1 MSDSVRHRVVQ
12 LGCALPEVIA
22 DESHE
27 PHVAFRVGSK
37 NFAWYVENEHGD
49 CRVALLARVPPGE
62 NAALVAT
69 DGERFALP
77 KYVARHGYV
86 SYYLDLPHRPV
97 DWAEVTELLADS
109 YRLQAPQATRPAA
122 GRSREIDWCA
132 RAAGAILL
140 T

>member
-77 KYVARHGYV
+77 KYVARPGYV
-86 SYYLDLPHRPV
+86 RYYLDLPPRPV
-97 DWAEVTELLADS
+97 DWAEVPELLADS
-109 YRLQAPQATRPAA
+109 
-122 GRSREIDWCA
+122 
-132 RAAGAILL
+132 
-140 T
+140 